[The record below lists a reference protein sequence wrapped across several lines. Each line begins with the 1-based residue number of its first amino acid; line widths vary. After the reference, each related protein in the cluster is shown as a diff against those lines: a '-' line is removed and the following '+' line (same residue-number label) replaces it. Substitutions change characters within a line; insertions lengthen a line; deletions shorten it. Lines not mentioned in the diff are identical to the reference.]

1 MTRKNSKVNP
11 KAGTLKQQD
20 RALRTNGQSGFVKSI
35 AFALL
40 LSFSIPVFS
49 TANEIQGDTGMEIN
63 ARVDR
68 STSDPC
74 CVAVKDQDKRD
85 PYKTVRLAIPSKE
98 MIRKSDSEANHN
110 LVRSLKENK
119 LTKLRMWIL
128 RSDMEIS
135 NLFARETKIGKI
147 GNDFLADREVG
158 VYFDAENLPV
168 KHQASLV
175 KADEDMNDFFR
186 LENEGLRFAGL
197 NSLEADQDINGNF
210 VIDNIRITVPCAA
223 QYVVAD
229 QEMSVP
235 AAVVKHSLVSNSKY

>member
-35 AFALL
+35 AFALFL
-40 LSFSIPVFS
+40 FFSIPVFS
-49 TANEIQGDTGMEIN
+49 TANEIQGDTGMEVN
-63 ARVDR
+63 SRVDH
-68 STSDPC
+68 SSSDPC
-74 CVAVKDQDKRD
+74 CVTVKVQDKRD
-85 PYKTVRLAIPSKE
+85 PYKIVRLAIPSKE

-119 LTKLRMWIL
+119 LNKLRMWIL
-128 RSDMEIS
+128 RSDMEIN
-135 NLFARETKIGKI
+135 NLFAGETKIRKI
-147 GNDFLADREVG
+147 GNDLLADQEIG

-175 KADEDMNDFFR
+175 KGDEDMNEFFK

-197 NSLEADQDINGNF
+197 NSVKADQDINGNF
-210 VIDNIRITVPCAA
+210 VVENTRITVPYAA
-223 QYVVAD
+223 QFVVAD

-235 AAVVKHSLVSNSKY
+235 AAVVKNSLVSNSKY